1 MVCLH
6 YSVTFL
12 QRSSSSVFLQK
23 CRFLLISA
31 HHLQSTGRVRIQAVL
46 STSAFLAGF
55 CYFTGFIL
63 QHSSTCT
70 HSEGIWPHVIAG
82 RSLICLSCVANAY
95 IFVYVY
101 MYGRTACNLS
111 CWFPDENRVETTGRV
126 PQMSMFAQQFTCI
139 RIQLVAVSLRLEA
152 LS

>member
-1 MVCLH
+1 MLLKECRVLTIVFMLPSHPILWFFLH
-6 YSVTFL
+6 YAFTFH

-70 HSEGIWPHVIAG
+70 HSESIRPHVI
-82 RSLICLSCVANAY
+82 
-95 IFVYVY
+95 
-101 MYGRTACNLS
+101 
-111 CWFPDENRVETTGRV
+111 
-126 PQMSMFAQQFTCI
+126 
-139 RIQLVAVSLRLEA
+139 
-152 LS
+152 